1 LLPSFETV
9 ARNRA
14 RPPQDDAGGVAMDDT
29 KRLSINQIC
38 VLPQWSLAQAI
49 DALVRHRVP
58 AISVWRE
65 KLHEI
70 GVAEAKK
77 RIDAAGLAVSGL
89 CFAGLISS
97 PDRAEAAKARDDV
110 RRAIDEATGI
120 GAACLVFL
128 SGGVD
133 PRDKDLASARARV
146 LDGLA
151 QLADHARQAAVII
164 AIEPLH
170 PMACA
175 TRSVLTT
182 LKLANDWCDALKAE
196 DVFGITV
203 DAYVTWWDPELAQE
217 IARAGKRIR
226 AFHVSDWLVD
236 TQDLRLDRGMPGDG
250 VIDLPAI
257 RRMVETAGYTGH
269 VEVEILSAR
278 NWWKRDPDD
287 VVRTIKERYATAV

>member
-1 LLPSFETV
+1 MPELS
-9 ARNRA
+9 
-14 RPPQDDAGGVAMDDT
+14 
-29 KRLSINQIC
+29 RLSVNQIC

-49 DALVRHRVP
+49 DALARHGVP

-65 KLHEI
+65 KLAEI
-70 GVAEAKK
+70 GVAGAKK
-77 RIDAAGLAVSGL
+77 RIDGAGLAVSGL

-97 PDRAEAAKARDDV
+97 ADAAEAAKARDDV
-110 RRAIDEATGI
+110 RRAIDETAGI

-133 PRDKDLASARARV
+133 PRAKDLAATRARV

-151 QLADHARQAAVII
+151 QLEDHARQAGVVI

-182 LKLANDWCDALKAE
+182 LKLANDWCDALGAE
-196 DVFGITV
+196 DVFGVTV
-203 DAYVTWWDPELAQE
+203 DAYVTWWDPELPGQ

-257 RRMVETAGYTGH
+257 RRMVEAAGYTGH

-278 NWWKRDPDD
+278 DWWKRDPDE
-287 VVRTIKERYATAV
+287 VVRTIKQRFATAV

>member
-1 LLPSFETV
+1 MADLH
-9 ARNRA
+9 
-14 RPPQDDAGGVAMDDT
+14 
-29 KRLSINQIC
+29 RLSINQIC
-38 VLPQWSLAQAI
+38 VLPQWTLPQAVAGLA
-49 DALVRHRVP
+49 RHGVP

-65 KLHEI
+65 KLHEV
-70 GVAEAKK
+70 GVAEA
-77 RIDAAGLAVSGL
+77 RRLIEGHGLGVSGL

-97 PDRAEAAKARDDV
+97 PDRAAAKTARDDV
-110 RRAIDEATGI
+110 RRALDEAAAI
-120 GAACLVFL
+120 GAPCVVFL

-133 PRDKDLASARARV
+133 AKEKDVEAARARV
-146 LDGLA
+146 LEGLA
-151 QLADHARQAAVII
+151 ELVPHARAARVAI

-196 DVFGITV
+196 DVFGIAV
-203 DAYVTWWDPELAQE
+203 DTYVTWWDPELKKE

-236 TQDLRLDRGMPGDG
+236 TQDLRVDRGMPGDG
-250 VIDLPAI
+250 VIDLPGF
-257 RRMVETAGYTGH
+257 RRMVEAAGYDGH

-278 NWWKRDPDD
+278 DWWKRDPDE
-287 VVRTIKERYATAV
+287 VVQTIVERFATAV

>member
-1 LLPSFETV
+1 M
-9 ARNRA
+9 ADIN
-14 RPPQDDAGGVAMDDT
+14 
-29 KRLSINQIC
+29 RLSINQIC

-77 RIDAAGLAVSGL
+77 RIDGAGLAVSGL

-97 PDRAEAAKARDDV
+97 PDPAEAAKARDDV
-110 RRAIDEATGI
+110 RRAIDEAAGI

-133 PRDKDLASARARV
+133 LRDKDLASTRTRV

-151 QLADHARQAAVII
+151 QLADHARQAGVII

-203 DAYVTWWDPELAQE
+203 DAYVTWWDPELAAQ

-250 VIDLPAI
+250 VIDLKAI
-257 RRMVETAGYTGH
+257 RAMVEATGYSGQIDI
-269 VEVEILSAR
+269 EIFSTED
-278 NWWKRDPDD
+278 WWKRDPAEVLKICLERHQT
-287 VVRTIKERYATAV
+287 VV

>member
-1 LLPSFETV
+1 MPDPS
-9 ARNRA
+9 
-14 RPPQDDAGGVAMDDT
+14 
-29 KRLSINQIC
+29 RLSVNQIC
-38 VLPQWSLAQAI
+38 VLPQWTLPQAI
-49 DALVRHRVP
+49 DGLKRHGVP

-70 GVAEAKK
+70 GVAEARK
-77 RIDAAGLAVSGL
+77 RLSDAGLAVSGL
-89 CFAGLISS
+89 CFAGLVSS
-97 PDRAEAAKARDDV
+97 ADRAQAAAALDDV
-110 RRAIDEATGI
+110 RRALDEAAGI
-120 GAACLVFL
+120 GAPCVVFL

-133 PRDKDLASARARV
+133 PRDKDLAATRARV

-151 QLADHARQAAVII
+151 QLTSHARGAGVAI

-182 LKLANDWCDALKAE
+182 LKLANDWCDALGA
-196 DVFGITV
+196 DDAFGIAL
-203 DAYVTWWDPELAQE
+203 DAYVTWWDPELTQE

-236 TQDLRLDRGMPGDG
+236 TQDLRVDRGMPGDG
-250 VIDLPAI
+250 VIDLAGI
-257 RRMVETAGYTGH
+257 RRMVEVAGYTGH

-278 NWWKRDPDD
+278 NWWKRDPDE
-287 VVRTIKERYATAV
+287 VVRTIVERYATAV